1 MRERELA
8 MVDTAASATATAAG
22 QQDTGRKNVK
32 FSSPNTK
39 KAAASQRI
47 GVTTTGG
54 GSSGGGGRPR

>member
-8 MVDTAASATATAAG
+8 MIDTAASATAAAG
-22 QQDTGRKNVK
+22 QQDRGRKNVK

-54 GSSGGGGRPR
+54 GGSGGGGRPQ